1 MGWFDDTRGMRDGIY
16 EDEDTWLDASRDG
29 YSLTDR
35 RGTRK
40 AWDSINKGGW
50 GREAWG
56 RDKIYGPLKEDEMI
70 DLLDELHFP
79 NRKQI
84 KIAIHEHAEDY
95 PKYRSEKIVKSKGRV
110 VEQPTK
116 EQPESRAKKRK
127 SSNRGCGCLTLI
139 IIIILVFAYIGA
151 NSDDSESDNGQNP
164 GAPQAISHVLK
175 VTCTLT

>member
-1 MGWFDDTRGMRDGIY
+1 MGWFNDKSGIRDGIY
-16 EDEDTWLDASRDG
+16 DDEDAWLDANRDG
-29 YSLTDR
+29 YTLTDR
-35 RGTRK
+35 REGRK
-40 AWDSINKGGW
+40 T
-50 GREAWG
+50 WG
-56 RDKIYGPLKEDEMI
+56 RDKRYGPLKEDEMI

-151 NSDDSESDNGQNP
+151 TSDDSESDNGRNP
-164 GAPQAISHVLK
+164 EASQAISHVLK
-175 VTCTLT
+175 ITNPFT